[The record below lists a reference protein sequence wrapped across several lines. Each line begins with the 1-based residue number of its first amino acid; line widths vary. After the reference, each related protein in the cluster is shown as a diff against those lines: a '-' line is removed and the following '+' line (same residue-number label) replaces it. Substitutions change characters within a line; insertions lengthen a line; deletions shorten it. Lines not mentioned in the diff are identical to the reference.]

1 MHKKDNILETFTKK
15 RNVITTL
22 IRRPLS
28 QMEMVDLMI
37 YGEDVITNETD
48 QINTKNLTDNNLRNQ
63 NV

>member
-1 MHKKDNILETFTKK
+1 MHKKDNILETFSKK
-15 RNVITTL
+15 KNVNTL
-22 IRRPLS
+22 TRRPLS

-37 YGEDVITNETD
+37 YGEDVVTNETD